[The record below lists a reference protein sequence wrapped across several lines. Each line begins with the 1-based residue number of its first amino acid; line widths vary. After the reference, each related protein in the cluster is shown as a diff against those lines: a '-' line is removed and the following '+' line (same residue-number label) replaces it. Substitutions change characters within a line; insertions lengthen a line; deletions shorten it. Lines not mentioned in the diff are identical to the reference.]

1 MSLLTSPVTPLIDVL
16 VAAQTRLPGVQGLLL
31 ASVDGRP
38 IAHVMPNVDPR
49 AASALVAATLQ
60 LGQRLADLLGRS
72 ALDEATIR
80 SADGYVTVYSVGN
93 SAVLM
98 LLLSRSA
105 NLARTHLVAREV
117 KDEIE
122 LVIRGNS

>member
-1 MSLLTSPVTPLIDVL
+1 MSLLTSPVTPIVDALI
-16 VAAQTRLPGVQGLLL
+16 AAQLRLPGVQGLLL

-38 IAHVMPNVDPR
+38 IAHVLTNVDAR

-60 LGQRLADLLGRS
+60 LGQRLADLIGGS
-72 ALDEATIR
+72 SLDEATIR

-98 LLLSRSA
+98 LLLSRSS

-117 KDEIE
+117 RDEIE
-122 LVIRGNS
+122 SAIRSNS